1 MNSDRY
7 SVVAQE
13 LTKRFG
19 NFLAVD
25 RVSFEIEKGE
35 IFGFLGPNGSGKTT
49 TIRMLLGLLKPT
61 SGSARVLGYD
71 VTRQPYA
78 IRNRIGY
85 VSQRFAL
92 YEDLT
97 VGQNLEFYGRAYG
110 LRNEPLKNRKE
121 AILELAQLKG
131 LQNELTKNLAGG
143 WKRRLALGVAIIH
156 QPEMLF
162 LDEPTAGVDPILRH
176 TFWNLLYELAEE
188 GTTIF
193 VTTHYLDEAER
204 CHRLAFIE
212 RGKLVAQ
219 GTPQSLKDQT
229 SGQILEIDCSQP
241 DMAMRALQELGLFKQ
256 VALYGNLIH
265 VTVLEVEKQKP
276 LIEDRLRQQELQI
289 RSMEV
294 VPPSLEDVF
303 ISSMEQE

>member
-25 RVSFEIEKGE
+25 RVSFEIERGE

-204 CHRLAFIE
+204 CHRVAFIE

-241 DMAMRALQELGLFKQ
+241 DMAMRALQEMGLFKQ

-265 VTVLEVEKQKP
+265 VTVQEVEKQKP